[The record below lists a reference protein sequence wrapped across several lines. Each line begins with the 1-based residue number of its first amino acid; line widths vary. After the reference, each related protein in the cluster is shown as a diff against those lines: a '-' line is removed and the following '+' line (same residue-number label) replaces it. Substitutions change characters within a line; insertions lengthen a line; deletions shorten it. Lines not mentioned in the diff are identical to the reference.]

1 MAQSNLKIA
10 YYKNLLLSMKV
21 ASYKGAPIIAKPVLM
36 LAIFQMIDDGTLL
49 GNNIT
54 FSDELCDTYSTL
66 FRKYSTGRITPVLY
80 PYYYLNSEEF
90 YYVKGDTSRRT
101 PSVSFIHERIEF
113 AALDDELWD
122 LLQDP
127 AVRNDYREAII
138 KKFLK

>member
-1 MAQSNLKIA
+1 MTQSNLKIA

-21 ASYKGAPIIAKPVLM
+21 ATFKGTPVIAKPVLM
-36 LAIFQMIDDGTLL
+36 LTILKMIEDGTLL
-49 GNNIT
+49 GNKILFTN
-54 FSDELCDTYSTL
+54 ELCEIYCSIFRIYS
-66 FRKYSTGRITPVLY
+66 SERITPAVY

-90 YYVKGDTSRRT
+90 YYVKGNTNKKT
-101 PSVSFIHERIEF
+101 PSANFVREQVEF

-138 KKFLK
+138 NKFLK

>member
-10 YYKNLLLSMKV
+10 YYRNLLLSIKV

-54 FSDELCDTYSTL
+54 FSNELCDTYATL
-66 FRKYSTGRITPVLY
+66 FRKYSTGKITPVIY
-80 PYYYLNSEEF
+80 PYYYLNNEEF

-122 LLQDP
+122 LLQDS

>member
-1 MAQSNLKIA
+1 MTHSNLKIA

-21 ASYKGAPIIAKPVLM
+21 ASHKGAPIIAKPVLM
-36 LAIFQMIDDGTLL
+36 LTIFQMIEDGTIL
-49 GNNIT
+49 GNKIT
-54 FSDELCDTYSTL
+54 FSEELCDTYSIL
-66 FRKYSTGRITPVLY
+66 FRIYSAGEITPVIY

-90 YYVKGDTSRRT
+90 YYVKGDTSRKT

-113 AALDDELWD
+113 AALDDELWE

-127 AVRNDYREAII
+127 AIRNDYREAII